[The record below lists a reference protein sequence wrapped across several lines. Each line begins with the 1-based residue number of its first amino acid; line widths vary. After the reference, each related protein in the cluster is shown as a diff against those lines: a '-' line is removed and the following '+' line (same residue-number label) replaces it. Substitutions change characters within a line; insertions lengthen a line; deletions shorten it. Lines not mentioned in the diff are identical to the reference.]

1 MHKETNFIRRY
12 FNNDPCDG
20 MLGIGSICP
29 YDMPAGLALHSTNYY
44 SCTIVLSDL
53 PDADLHAG
61 DVFQSFPPS
70 PEDRDAPSD
79 IPAFPADAL
88 LFHICLGAHTCQAL
102 LASGLLCPDVRFH
115 ITLESYL
122 DDWMPALIR
131 QLKSTPQEDLPEV
144 YLNIQKF
151 LIHLHRPI
159 LHTADSRRQ
168 LIETAKQLLSDS
180 CLSGVSF
187 PEIAASLGLGYENF
201 RKLFK
206 EETGISPLQYLLDI
220 RFHYAQRLLTEGCS
234 VKETAAA
241 VGYADPYIFSKQFKK
256 YIGHAP
262 SYYKSRA

>member
-144 YLNIQKF
+144 YLNIQK
-151 LIHLHRPI
+151 
-159 LHTADSRRQ
+159 
-168 LIETAKQLLSDS
+168 
-180 CLSGVSF
+180 
-187 PEIAASLGLGYENF
+187 
-201 RKLFK
+201 
-206 EETGISPLQYLLDI
+206 
-220 RFHYAQRLLTEGCS
+220 LTNAFFE
-234 VKETAAA
+234 AL
-241 VGYADPYIFSKQFKK
+241 
-256 YIGHAP
+256 
-262 SYYKSRA
+262 